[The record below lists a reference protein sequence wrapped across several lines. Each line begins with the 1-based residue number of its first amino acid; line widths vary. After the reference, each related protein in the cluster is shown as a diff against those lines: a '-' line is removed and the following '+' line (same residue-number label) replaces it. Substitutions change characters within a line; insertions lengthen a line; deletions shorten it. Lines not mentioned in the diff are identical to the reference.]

1 VAGPRSALPAR
12 RTRLIGRQ
20 REVEDIRGRVLHGDR
35 RLSTLTG
42 AGGSGKTV
50 LAVEVGRSVEH
61 ALADGVWFVDLS
73 VLHDADAALLAMS
86 EALGIVDQ
94 ERLPM
99 ETLVAHLAPRQAL
112 LLLDN
117 CEHLLP
123 SLAKTVDAL
132 LDGCPDLRILATS
145 RVPLRVEGESIFVVA
160 PFPVPG
166 SAGTT
171 SHLGELAGVPSV
183 ELFVE
188 RASAVDPAFHLSES
202 TAPAVA
208 SICRRLDGLP
218 LAIELAAAQAALLTP
233 AEIDE
238 RLLSTGVLS
247 GPNRPGPARQRTMQ
261 SALDW
266 SHDLL
271 SPTEQAVYRRLAV
284 FSGGWT
290 LEAAEQ
296 VCSLGEASSGVIA
309 CLAALVEHSLV
320 VRDGDGERS
329 RYRMLAPIAE
339 DATRRLTESG
349 ELGPTGMAHAGYYLE
364 MTTREFNQFGQVSP
378 EALDRVA
385 VDHENCLAAI
395 RFAEQAGVL
404 PLRIGLIRNL
414 MALWRIRGHLRLGAR
429 HMDAALGAVPDASYE
444 RAMLLGVLAE
454 YQQLLGEYEEAEQ
467 RAREAEA
474 ILAALGIAFGQRM
487 VIGVL
492 GLIAAAR
499 GDYEQALAEYRRARP
514 LVDADPDDGILA
526 FWHAGVGRFEL
537 GLGDLEAAERDLEIA
552 RDHFGRA
559 PSWSEGWV
567 LAHLGVIARRNG
579 DPVRAGALLGDAL
592 RLMRRYGA
600 KVDAINCLEDVARLR
615 IDQRDWQRAATLL
628 AASTSLRDATA
639 ATVNASD
646 RAALAAEIDQ
656 ARSMLEAHAFEDA
669 WSRGLGLSL
678 DEAAE
683 FATGTSGE
691 VVAVPIPRGSAL
703 TPRELEI
710 ADLVA
715 LGLTNRQIAERL
727 VISPGTVRIHVER
740 ILGKLGRTS
749 RVQVATWVM
758 DQRARTEVVETAAE

>member
-1 VAGPRSALPAR
+1 
-12 RTRLIGRQ
+12 
-20 REVEDIRGRVLHGDR
+20 
-35 RLSTLTG
+35 
-42 AGGSGKTV
+42 
-50 LAVEVGRSVEH
+50 
-61 ALADGVWFVDLS
+61 
-73 VLHDADAALLAMS
+73 MS
-86 EALGIVDQ
+86 DVLGIVDQ
-94 ERLPM
+94 ERPPIG
-99 ETLVAHLAPRQAL
+99 TLLVHLAPRQAL

-123 SLAKTVDAL
+123 SLATTVDAL

-145 RVPLRVEGESIFVVA
+145 RVPLRVEGESIFVVP

-171 SHLGELAGVPSV
+171 SDLGELASVPSV

-188 RASAVDPAFHLSES
+188 RASAVDPQFQLSES
-202 TAPAVA
+202 TARAVA

-238 RLLSTGVLS
+238 RLRSSGVLV
-247 GPNRPGPARQRTMQ
+247 GPNRPGPARQRTME
-261 SALDW
+261 ATLAW

-271 SPTEQAVYRRLAV
+271 APAERAVYRRLAV

-296 VCSLGEASSGVIA
+296 VCSLGEDPTGVV
-309 CLAALVEHSLV
+309 AALVALVDHSLV

-329 RYRMLAPIAE
+329 RYRMLAPVGE

-349 ELGPTGMAHAGYYLE
+349 ESGPTAMAHAGYYFE
-364 MTTREFNQFGQVSP
+364 MTTREFNEFGQVTP

-385 VDHENCLAAI
+385 ADHENCLAAI
-395 RFAEQAGVL
+395 RFVEQAGVL

-414 MALWRIRGHLRLGAR
+414 MALWRIRGHLRLGVR
-429 HMDAALGAVPDASYE
+429 HMEAALGAVPDASYE

-467 RAREAEA
+467 RAHEAEA
-474 ILAALGIAFGQRM
+474 IVEALGIAFGQRM
-487 VIGVL
+487 AIGVL

-514 LVDADPDDGILA
+514 LVDADPGDGILA

-567 LAHLGVIARRNG
+567 LAYLGVIARRNG
-579 DPVRAGALLGDAL
+579 DLARAADLLGDAL

-600 KVDAINCLEDVARLR
+600 KVDAITCLEEVARLR
-615 IDQRDWQRAATLL
+615 VDQRDWQHAATLL

-639 ATVNASD
+639 ATLNARG
-646 RAALAAEIDQ
+646 RAELDAEIDRV
-656 ARSMLEAHAFEDA
+656 RSMLETRAFEDA
-669 WSRGLGLSL
+669 WSSGLGLTL
-678 DEAAE
+678 DEAADS
-683 FATGTSGE
+683 ATATSGD
-691 VVAVPIPRGSAL
+691 AASAPAPRGSAL

-727 VISPGTVRIHVER
+727 VISPNTVRIHVER

-758 DQRARTEVVETAAE
+758 DQRARTEVVEAGAE